1 MIDWGIAGW
10 NYNIALED
18 YSVMQGQAHNI
29 EDLGYPNVNRAGLGD
44 DLINEFYNWRK
55 RAFAAEGNPYFKKWG
70 GKAGAASAQKQRGAA
85 AGAAAAAAAGEGGSS
100 SGGSG
105 AAAVAAGQGAAALA
119 SSKGGGVVA
128 SRGAGREWMDGGM
141 DGDRRGL
148 GESLLSY
155 PSHVIR
161 DDGEMGSEMFGL
173 ESNPTGTWGLK
184 KSYIQETPAATQP
197 PVNARGFRS
206 RLALMKFGERSMEA
220 ASNPVV
226 ATAAIA
232 YLAFFGLAGEEAVEA
247 RAAVLGTFLNF

>member
-1 MIDWGIAGW
+1 M
-10 NYNIALED
+10 
-18 YSVMQGQAHNI
+18 
-29 EDLGYPNVNRAGLGD
+29 
-44 DLINEFYNWRK
+44 
-55 RAFAAEGNPYFKKWG
+55 
-70 GKAGAASAQKQRGAA
+70 
-85 AGAAAAAAAGEGGSS
+85 
-100 SGGSG
+100 
-105 AAAVAAGQGAAALA
+105 
-119 SSKGGGVVA
+119 VA